1 MATSIQS
8 TALDFNTIKNGLKDF
23 LSTKSEFSG
32 YDFEASGLS
41 NILDVLAYNTH
52 QNALIANFAINE
64 SYLGTAQ
71 LRSSMVSLA
80 STIGY
85 IPGSVSSSEA
95 TINVS
100 VNLEGVDDRPN
111 PLTLPSG
118 TKFTGSVDGNSYT
131 FQTKE
136 TLIAYD
142 DGDGLYTFTNLSES
156 SDIIVYEGVSKTKR
170 FIVAPYADDT
180 IYVIPDENVNLE
192 SITVRVYNAS
202 STPDSFVEYTNIL
215 LATEVSDTTRYY
227 YIKESPNG
235 FFEMNFGDGKTLGA
249 IPKAGNIIEVTYLS
263 SKGSIANGVGLLK
276 AKDGIS
282 VNNETY
288 TLDVTTLNKS
298 VGGSEKEG
306 IESIRKNAPFQ
317 FASQNRMVTASD
329 YASTIMRN
337 FPTIISDIKSFGG
350 EEADQPKF
358 GVVYLCVL
366 FNDDVSNETITRT
379 KSAIRT
385 LVERLSIVTF
395 GVEFIDPITTYIET
409 QTYFQYNP
417 ALTNYSK
424 NSVQNLVEDIV
435 SNYFDDN
442 TGMFDRNFRR
452 SNMLSLIDESDEAI
466 LSSRADIKMQRR
478 ITPTLTTA
486 NEFRIVY
493 PMSISAPDDVNTI
506 ISSSPFRINGDVVSI
521 KNKLNTTKLQVL
533 KGNDVVVDNV
543 GYYEP
548 STGVVV
554 ISGLIP
560 DTIIGELSYL
570 KISAV
575 PANQSAV
582 TPSINNI
589 LKHDAEI
596 SSAIAVS
603 TSAEN

>member
-95 TINVS
+95 TINVE

-263 SKGSIANGVGLLK
+263 SKGSVANGVGLLK

-442 TGMFDRNFRR
+442 TGMFDQNFRR

-548 STGVVV
+548 STGVVF